1 MTDFDPHDQG
11 TWSPELRIT
20 VAALDEITDPDEA
33 SYLLGYVAGAVEGI
47 AEEAGIDLDFSDL
60 LDDAAAR
67 MVREGWTPGPGG
79 HGRVIDPGLMIEDA
93 AETASDGGE
102 L

>member
-1 MTDFDPHDQG
+1 MSKFDPHDPD

-20 VAALDEITDPDEA
+20 VAALDEITDGDEA

-47 AEEAGIDLDFSDL
+47 AEAAGIDLDFSDL

-67 MVREGWTPGPGG
+67 MVREGWTS
-79 HGRVIDPGLMIEDA
+79 DPGLMIEDA